1 MLFCTCFL
9 PLLLPHCLGH
19 CCRCRVYK
27 SCLSLSSLGNYTRH
41 SPEVTKNFGAPWE
54 RDSGWGEPW
63 GFPQVSCLKLLTALD
78 SKAMCLVPLLQNSL
92 LWQKWQS
99 SSLPRCEGNLPVSW
113 HQCWD
118 AFYRV
123 WSAVRVH
130 QLQAKILHL
139 AGSDIH
145 GGVHK
150 RGTRTALTE
159 PLCELQRT
167 QSLQANGIPMA
178 QIRPGL
184 RFLGTAGLTKAFDK
198 HSNSHAAASA
208 LRLGLPKHVV
218 KAWSAAWKGQRRIL
232 HMRHS
237 CSSFWVDGIGNLPPG
252 DLAPLDSC
260 VVSSRPLIVLNNGS
274 LISLSLPNVPGR
286 QILVLQQAVNLFT
299 DC

>member
-9 PLLLPHCLGH
+9 PLLLPATASVTAVAVEC
-19 CCRCRVYK
+19 K

-41 SPEVTKNFGAPWE
+41 SPEVTNFGAPWE
-54 RDSGWGEPW
+54 RDSRWGEPW
-63 GFPQVSCLKLLTALD
+63 GFPQVSSLKLLTALD
-78 SKAMCLVPLLQNSL
+78 SKVVSSVLLLQNSL

-99 SSLPRCEGNLPVSW
+99 SSLPRCKGNLPVSW

-178 QIRPGL
+178 
-184 RFLGTAGLTKAFDK
+184 K
-198 HSNSHAAASA
+198 S
-208 LRLGLPKHVV
+208 
-218 KAWSAAWKGQRRIL
+218 
-232 HMRHS
+232 
-237 CSSFWVDGIGNLPPG
+237 
-252 DLAPLDSC
+252 
-260 VVSSRPLIVLNNGS
+260 
-274 LISLSLPNVPGR
+274 VPGSD
-286 QILVLQQAVNLFT
+286 T
-299 DC
+299 